1 LGGNGFLLGSGD
13 VEVRLVSGVG
23 EAFDELTQ
31 TLDVGPLSQ
40 TAAEESCLLSVVIT
54 GKVTSGSLLTVDLEV
69 TSVRFFSRLSIDIEI
84 EASSQQPTSQSLEA
98 LVASD
103 AMSRGFFQ
111 VLQLV
116 YFVQL
121 RRLHF
126 EFRIESHISALVLSR

>member
-84 EASSQQPTSQSLEA
+84 EASSQQPTS
-98 LVASD
+98 
-103 AMSRGFFQ
+103 
-111 VLQLV
+111 
-116 YFVQL
+116 
-121 RRLHF
+121 
-126 EFRIESHISALVLSR
+126 